1 MDDPQTEK
9 GQSGLVQA
17 ALFGECP
24 ARGARTLFAGWIRF
38 ADRCRAYG
46 HDFTAYNVGDG
57 PAAFLILIIGA
68 LVCAAA
74 VTLQMKVGPP
84 FWVHILL
91 WVPLTTA
98 AVIASLRVSK
108 AAMLIHEARAQVR
121 EGQIVSNLPGKP

>member
-1 MDDPQTEK
+1 MDDRQTEK

-57 PAAFLILIIGA
+57 PAA
-68 LVCAAA
+68 
-74 VTLQMKVGPP
+74 VTLQLKVGSP

-108 AAMLIHEARAQVR
+108 AAMLIHEARARVR
-121 EGQIVSNLPGKP
+121 EGQIVSNLPGKS